1 MEKVIIKTE
10 YITLGQL
17 IKYVGMISNGGEIK
31 SFLARNIVKINGP
44 EDQRRG
50 KKLYSGDVVEVLN
63 KKMIILSDIF
73 EK

>member
-31 SFLARNIVKINGP
+31 SFLAQNIVKINGN

-63 KKMIILSDIF
+63 KKLIIFSDNF